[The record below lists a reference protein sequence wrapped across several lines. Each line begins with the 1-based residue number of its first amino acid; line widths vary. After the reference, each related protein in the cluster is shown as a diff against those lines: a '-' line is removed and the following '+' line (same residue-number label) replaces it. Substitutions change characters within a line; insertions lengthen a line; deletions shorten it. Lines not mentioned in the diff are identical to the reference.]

1 MPDPT
6 CSSPRAPR
14 PIIRWWT
21 WLVAV
26 ILAVGAIL
34 IGWAVIVAWP
44 LPTPSAGAQPLFT
57 VLPPPSLTPPQ
68 TVVIPAD
75 ETATPIAP
83 TPLPGFIGVGGTVSV
98 VGTGR
103 DGLRLR
109 DTPSLGGRILLVALD
124 NEVFVVRDGPR
135 ESDGYTWWYLEGL
148 IDQSRKG
155 WGVQNYLAPA
165 GP

>member
-1 MPDPT
+1 M
-6 CSSPRAPR
+6 
-14 PIIRWWT
+14 
-21 WLVAV
+21 AV
-26 ILAVGAIL
+26 ILAVSAIL
-34 IGWAVIVAWP
+34 IGWAVMVAWP
-44 LPTPSAGAQPLFT
+44 LPTPSASAQPLFT
-57 VLPPPSLTPPQ
+57 VLPPPTLTPPQ
-68 TVVIPAD
+68 PVVIAAE

-83 TPLPGFIGVGGTVSV
+83 TPLPGFVGVGGTVSV
-98 VGTGR
+98 AGTGR

-109 DTPSLGGRILLVALD
+109 ETPSLGGRILLVALD
-124 NEVFVVRDGPR
+124 NEVFMVRDGPR